1 MPLTV
6 QLALAFSL
14 LFFGLLLIA
23 LSQQAHCHHHRWAGR
38 CNAVGLKSVGARRTS
53 GIVALLLS
61 ATALAAI
68 EGPAFGLVL
77 WVMAVATLAVVLAWV
92 LAPSR

>member
-1 MPLTV
+1 MQLSL

-38 CNAVGLKSVGARRTS
+38 CNAVGLKSVGARRTT

-68 EGPAFGLVL
+68 EGLAFGLVL
-77 WVMAVATLAVVLAWV
+77 WVMAAAMLAVVLAWV

>member
-1 MPLTV
+1 MQLSL

-14 LFFGLLLIA
+14 LFLGLLLIA

-38 CNAVGLKSVGARRTS
+38 CNAIGLKSVGSRRTS

>member
-1 MPLTV
+1 MQLSL

-23 LSQQAHCHHHRWAGR
+23 LSQQAHYRHRRWAGR
-38 CNAVGLKSVGARRTS
+38 CNAIGLKSVGSRRTA
-53 GIVALLLS
+53 GIAALLLS
-61 ATALAAI
+61 ATALTAV
-68 EGPAFGLVL
+68 EGLAFGLVL
-77 WVMAVATLAVVLAWV
+77 WVMAAATLAVVLAWV

>member
-1 MPLTV
+1 MQLTLYLV
-6 QLALAFSL
+6 LAFSM

-23 LSQQAHCHHHRWAGR
+23 LSQRAHCHHHRWAGR
-38 CNAVGLKSVGARRTS
+38 CNAVGLKSVGARRAT

-61 ATALAAI
+61 AAALAAI
-68 EGPAFGLVL
+68 EGLAFGLVL
-77 WVMAVATLAVVLAWV
+77 WGMAAAMLAVVLARV

>member
-23 LSQQAHCHHHRWAGR
+23 LSQQAHCHHHRWAGL

>member
-1 MPLTV
+1 MQLNL

-38 CNAVGLKSVGARRTS
+38 CNAVGLKSVGARRTT

-68 EGPAFGLVL
+68 EGLAFGLVL
-77 WVMAVATLAVVLAWV
+77 WVMAAAMLAVVLAWV

>member
-1 MPLTV
+1 MPLTG

-38 CNAVGLKSVGARRTS
+38 CNAVGLKSVGARRTT

-68 EGPAFGLVL
+68 EGLAFGLVL
-77 WVMAVATLAVVLAWV
+77 WVMAAAMLAVVLALV